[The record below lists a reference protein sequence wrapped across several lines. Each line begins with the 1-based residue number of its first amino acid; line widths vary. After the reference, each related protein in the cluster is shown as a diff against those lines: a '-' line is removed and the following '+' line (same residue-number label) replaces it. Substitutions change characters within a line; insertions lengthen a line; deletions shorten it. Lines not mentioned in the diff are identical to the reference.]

1 MKTSKERAMDYT
13 GKMGNVER
21 RNNEYGES
29 LSFTLAGKHFVSSGD
44 AVVRTLSKL
53 VDKEITL
60 TVRSTGNEDTDWL
73 ITNDDHR
80 FVEEIREI
88 ATGRYEIHLGS

>member
-1 MKTSKERAMDYT
+1 MDYT

-21 RNNEYGES
+21 RNKEYGES
-29 LSFTLAGKHFVSSGD
+29 LSFTLAGKYFVSCGD
-44 AVVRTLSKL
+44 EVVRTLSKL
-53 VDKEITL
+53 VDREITL

-73 ITNDDHR
+73 IINDDHR

-88 ATGRYEIHLGS
+88 GPGRYEVWLGS